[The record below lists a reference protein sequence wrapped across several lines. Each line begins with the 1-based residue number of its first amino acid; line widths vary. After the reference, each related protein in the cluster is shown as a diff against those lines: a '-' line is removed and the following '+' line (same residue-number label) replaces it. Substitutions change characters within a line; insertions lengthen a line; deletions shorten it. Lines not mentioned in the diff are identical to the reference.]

1 MYMYMYLRIS
11 VPTVQMLL
19 KTNAPVH
26 VKPERQITLI
36 SYNYNDITQFYGN
49 KTHKLQDK
57 KTNWYFLHKKKNLL
71 FDPELNYYT

>member
-1 MYMYMYLRIS
+1 MSMAEKYININISIVQRGRQIHEQTQKPMYMYMYMYLRIS

-36 SYNYNDITQFYGN
+36 SYNYNI
-49 KTHKLQDK
+49 HM
-57 KTNWYFLHKKKNLL
+57 
-71 FDPELNYYT
+71 